1 MNKDKKSLIVWAE
14 KQASTLLSP
23 LGNRWLH
30 VQGVAEKAR
39 TISKTFNERD
49 GTYLIAAAYLH
60 DIGYAPSLKKTG
72 FHPLD
77 GAHYLHS
84 HRKNRLASLVAHHS
98 EAQFEAH
105 LRGLLL
111 ELDTF
116 PRQCSSISDALTYC
130 DITTSPTGLDI
141 TFQERISD
149 IFDRYGEADVVSQAI
164 HRAIPSLS
172 LAIERTQ
179 RKLDKCNLQKIEKEQ
194 GVIQLGQTLSMN
206 K

>member
-1 MNKDKKSLIVWAE
+1 MKNLVEWAE
-14 KQASTLLSP
+14 AQASTLLSP

-39 TISKTFNERD
+39 HISKTFNERD

-77 GAHYLHS
+77 GAYYLRS
-84 HRKNRLASLVAHHS
+84 HRKNRLACLVAHHS

-105 LRGLLL
+105 LRELLF

-116 PRQCSSISDALTYC
+116 PRQCSPISDALTYC
-130 DITTSPTGLDI
+130 DITTSPIGRDI
-141 TFQERISD
+141 IFQERITD
-149 IFDRYGEADVVSQAI
+149 IFSRYGETDIVSQAI
-164 HRAIPSLS
+164 RQAIPSLS
-172 LAIERTQ
+172 LAVERTQ
-179 RKLDKCNLQKIEKEQ
+179 RKVDKY
-194 GVIQLGQTLSMN
+194 TSA
-206 K
+206 

>member
-1 MNKDKKSLIVWAE
+1 MKNFIEWAE
-14 KQASTLLSP
+14 EQASTLLSP

-30 VQGVAEKAR
+30 VQGVAKKAR
-39 TISKTFNERD
+39 SISKAFNESD

-77 GAHYLHS
+77 GANYLRS

-105 LRGLLL
+105 LRGLLS

-116 PRQCSSISDALTYC
+116 PRQCSSLSNALTYC

-149 IFDRYGEADVVSQAI
+149 IFGRYGEADIVSQAI
-164 HRAIPSLS
+164 HQALPSLS

-179 RKLDKCNLQKIEKEQ
+179 RKLDKYKIVRKSKTSASKF
-194 GVIQLGQTLSMN
+194 LGRGDKPFHN
-206 K
+206 DEF

>member
-1 MNKDKKSLIVWAE
+1 MERAIIERLSSIEGNTMKNLIEWAE
-14 KQASTLLSP
+14 EQASTLLSP

-39 TISKTFNERD
+39 SVSKAFSEND

-77 GAHYLHS
+77 GAYYLRS
-84 HRKNRLASLVAHHS
+84 HRKNRLACLVAHHS

-105 LRGLLL
+105 LRELLS
-111 ELDTF
+111 ELDIF

-130 DITTSPTGLDI
+130 DITTSSTGREI
-141 TFQERISD
+141 TFQERILD
-149 IFDRYGEADVVSQAI
+149 IFSHYGDADIVSQAI
-164 HRAIPSLS
+164 HQAVPSLS
-172 LAIERTQ
+172 LAVERTQ
-179 RKLDKCNLQKIEKEQ
+179 KKLDKYNSVQHP
-194 GVIQLGQTLSMN
+194 
-206 K
+206 

>member
-1 MNKDKKSLIVWAE
+1 MKNDNRSLIEWAAE
-14 KQASTLLSP
+14 QAATLLSP
-23 LGNRWLH
+23 LGDRWLH

-39 TISKTFNERD
+39 SISKAFN
-49 GTYLIAAAYLH
+49 GNNVTYLIAAAYLH

-72 FHPLD
+72 FHPID
-77 GAHYLHS
+77 GACYLRS
-84 HRKNRLASLVAHHS
+84 HRKIRLASLVAHHS

-130 DITTSPTGLDI
+130 DITTSPTGRAI

-149 IFDRYGEADVVSQAI
+149 IFNRYGETDIVSQAI
-164 HRAIPSLS
+164 HQAIPSLS
-172 LAIERTQ
+172 LAVERTQ
-179 RKLDKCNLQKIEKEQ
+179 RKLNEYNP
-194 GVIQLGQTLSMN
+194 V
-206 K
+206 